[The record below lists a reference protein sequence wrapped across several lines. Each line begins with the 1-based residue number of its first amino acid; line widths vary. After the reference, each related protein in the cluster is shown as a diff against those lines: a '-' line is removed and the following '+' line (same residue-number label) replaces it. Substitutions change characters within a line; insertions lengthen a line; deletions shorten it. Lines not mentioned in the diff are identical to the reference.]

1 MLKLHIVGIDLTN
14 GPAVRICQKKRSFVL
29 FIYCPKVGAL
39 KTYVD
44 QRARM
49 PMSHGFQLEAFG
61 REVGEPQ
68 PGGMY
73 PAELRVAPL
82 SHKSATPVS
91 ADTLR

>member
-14 GPAVRICQKKRSFVL
+14 DPVVRIYQKKRSFVL
-29 FIYCPKVGAL
+29 FICCPKVGAL

-44 QRARM
+44 QRNYM
-49 PMSHGFQLEAFG
+49 PMFHEFQSEAFG
-61 REVGEPQ
+61 RKVGAPQ

-73 PAELRVAPL
+73 PAELGAAAF

>member
-1 MLKLHIVGIDLTN
+1 MGIIFMREMCERFNAFNLNLAELLNLLDGHFLIKDGLPTLKVFLL
-14 GPAVRICQKKRSFVL
+14 
-29 FIYCPKVGAL
+29 
-39 KTYVD
+39 
-44 QRARM
+44 
-49 PMSHGFQLEAFG
+49 FG